1 MDNNE
6 LADRIALRELI
17 DKISMLGD
25 KKDFVHQTELF
36 SENAISETVAGGEII
51 LKLAGRKEMVQAFEK
66 FLQDFDTVYH
76 FNGQQIV
83 TINGDTAAGTCY
95 CFITLIG
102 NENGKRIKT
111 TVGAT
116 YEDEYIRVS
125 GQWLVAKR
133 VGNFNWQDKAVINS
147 VQDR

>member
-1 MDNNE
+1 MDKNE
-6 LADRIALRELI
+6 LADKIALRELI

-36 SENAISETVAGGEII
+36 SENAISETVAGGETI
-51 LKLAGRKEMVQAFEK
+51 LKLEGRKEMVQAFEK

-76 FNGQQIV
+76 FNGQQTV
-83 TINGDTAAGTCY
+83 TINGDTATGTCY

-102 NENGKRIKT
+102 SENGKKIRT

-116 YEDEYIRVS
+116 YEDEYVRVNS
-125 GQWLVAKR
+125 QWLVSKR
-133 VGNFNWQDKAVINS
+133 VGNFNWQDKTAIAS
-147 VQDR
+147 

>member
-1 MDNNE
+1 MDKNE
-6 LADRIALRELI
+6 LADKIALRELI

-36 SENAISETVAGGEII
+36 SENAISETVAGGATI
-51 LKLAGRKEMVQAFEK
+51 LKLEGRKEMVQAFEK

-76 FNGQQIV
+76 FNGQQTL
-83 TINGDTAAGTCY
+83 TINGDTATGTCY

-102 NENGKRIKT
+102 NENGKKIKT

-116 YEDEYIRVS
+116 YEDEYIRLNS
-125 GQWLVAKR
+125 QWLVSKR
-133 VGNFNWQDKAVINS
+133 VGNFNWQDKTEIKF
-147 VQDR
+147 